1 MPSPEVVEET
11 LQNVA
16 LAGLVAHGILFE
28 IRMRK
33 MEKNIEKL
41 QELVGDSEEVVGEGD
56 ASVEPDAQEIVSPE
70 WEVPEGQSLP
80 EPAPA

>member
-1 MPSPEVVEET
+1 
-11 LQNVA
+11 
-16 LAGLVAHGILFE
+16 
-28 IRMRK
+28 

-80 EPAPA
+80 EPVPA